1 MRTALPV
8 ALRHHLAALRMLL
21 VFTVLT
27 GIGYPLLV
35 TGIAQAGLAD
45 RANGSL
51 LTAHGTVVGSRLLGQ
66 DFSLRQRAPRAGRRG
81 PLLADPR
88 WFQPRPSAGGYDAG
102 NSGATN
108 LGPTNPVL
116 TATIRARRAAVAAF
130 DGVPPAAVPADA
142 VTSSGSGLDPA
153 VSPAYAYQ
161 QVRRVARA
169 RRLSPALV
177 RRLVT
182 RHLHGRDLGFLG
194 QPYVNVVA
202 LNQALADAAGRG
214 GAGLRRAPG

>member
-1 MRTALPV
+1 MARTALPV
-8 ALRHHLAALRMLL
+8 VLRHHLAALRMLL

-66 DFSLRQRAPRAGRRG
+66 DFSLRQRIPRTGRRG
-81 PLLADPR
+81 PLPDPR
-88 WFQPRPSAGGYDAG
+88 WFQPRPSASGYDAG

-116 TATIRARRAAVAAF
+116 TATVRARRAAVAVF
-130 DGVPPAAVPADA
+130 DGVPSAAVPADA
-142 VTSSGSGLDPA
+142 VTGSGSGLDPA

-161 QVRRVARA
+161 QVPRVARA
-169 RRLSPALV
+169 RQLSPALV
-177 RRLVT
+177 RRLVG

-194 QPYVNVVA
+194 QPYVNVVS

-214 GAGLRRAPG
+214 GAGLRSARG

>member
-1 MRTALPV
+1 MVRTALPV
-8 ALRHHLAALRMLL
+8 VLRHHLAALRMLL

-66 DFSLRQRAPRAGRRG
+66 DFSLRQRIPRTGRRG
-81 PLLADPR
+81 PLPDPR

-116 TATIRARRAAVAAF
+116 TATVRARRAAVAVF
-130 DGVPPAAVPADA
+130 DGVPSAAVPADA
-142 VTSSGSGLDPA
+142 VTGSGSGLDPA

-161 QVRRVARA
+161 QVPRVARA
-169 RRLSPALV
+169 RQLSPALV
-177 RRLVT
+177 RRLVG

-194 QPYVNVVA
+194 QPYVNVVS

-214 GAGLRRAPG
+214 GAGLRSARG